1 MKQTSFAKY
10 LTQFMVSY
18 LVDERGYSR
27 NTVSAYRDSII
38 LLLTYMRD
46 AHRINADRIEFKDI
60 TRERIISFLGWLQAE
75 RHCSISTRNA
85 RLAALHSFF
94 RFLTYKYPDHL
105 KEWQSILSLKIKKC
119 DTPEVIYLTADG
131 VKLLLAQP
139 DTSKRK
145 GRRDQVLISLM
156 FECAGRVQEI
166 ADLVPSRINF
176 GKPALLTIKG
186 KGNKTRLVPL
196 SEPMTAIL
204 KRYMQENG
212 LLRDQATDYP
222 LFSNGRGDKLTR
234 MGITAI
240 IRKYSMTARLLDPS
254 LIPAGISPHSL
265 RHSKAMLLQQSEV
278 NIVAIRDFLGH
289 ASVTTTEIYARID
302 NRQKR
307 EALEKTSLTPESTEL
322 PVWQS
327 NKGLLDW
334 LESLGKE

>member
-1 MKQTSFAKY
+1 MKQTIFAKY
-10 LTQFMVSY
+10 LTKFMVNY

-27 NTVSAYRDSII
+27 HTISAYRDTIT
-38 LLLTYMRD
+38 LFLVFMRD
-46 AHRINADRIEFKDI
+46 IHGMNADHIDFKDI
-60 TRERIISFLGWLQAE
+60 THERIIAFLGWLQTD
-75 RHCSISTRNA
+75 RHCSVSTRNA

-94 RFLTYKYPDHL
+94 RFLTYKYPDHME
-105 KEWQSILSLKIKKC
+105 EWQSILSLKVKKC
-119 DTPEVIYLTADG
+119 AAPEVIYLTADG
-131 VKLLLAQP
+131 IKLLLAQP
-139 DTSKRK
+139 DILKKK
-145 GRRDQVLISLM
+145 GRRDQVLMSLM

-166 ADLVPSRINF
+166 ADLVPSRVNF
-176 GKPALLTIKG
+176 GKPTLLMITG

-196 SEPMTAIL
+196 SEQMAVIL
-204 KRYMQENG
+204 RRYMQESG

-240 IRKYSMTARLLDPS
+240 IRKYSVMARSKNPS
-254 LIPAGISPHSL
+254 LIPTGVSPHSI

-307 EALEKTSLTPESTEL
+307 EALEKTSLMPVSSES
-322 PVWQS
+322 PIWQS

-334 LESLGKE
+334 LESLGR